1 MNADSIIS
9 RANDISNGATT
20 ISSVLRSLNSIVS
33 RSMSSSE
40 IRERYTNGF
49 YNTSS
54 SIYTPKVYSKMF
66 DEPTYLTFRIEF
78 DFRPDKEENIT
89 SVKYSRSSDLVASV
103 YPENITVSL
112 FNNLENNKTIYNSNN
127 QKKDY
132 SYNKTVVNE
141 GFNKMPEPLLSYDKD
156 KNNEY
161 YSTAN
166 YLNDNLGEYYR
177 SKLLKDF
184 INGLKDIQDNYPYYF
199 TSIEGLNTLTK
210 VTPEQGIRIN
220 SENSTI
226 TIKCL
231 EGLDLKI
238 TSLMQMYRKI
248 AWDDVYQRWILPDM
262 MRYFGINIY
271 VSEIRLFHSYA
282 IPNKIRPGVY
292 DFDTNFMNS
301 STLTDAKPSLLSKAG
316 NLLNSAI
323 ATSVRLVGNN
333 NNVVNGIS
341 AADSII
347 DAIISVNSAVKSNAY
362 KLCDNAINDFMPTI
376 KYECHMC
383 EFDISDSNEHISSL
397 SSAKSGIASPE
408 PTIKIKIGNV
418 TEKMVFPLQSGSLN
432 INSYKGTYQYNDY
445 VNAISDDDL
454 QNEATWR
461 RPHDAQ
467 ETGSYDISQ
476 IATKSKNQAITNK
489 RNRINSKYGELV
501 TNEDY
506 IQMQIPANS
515 AMQSLIQGSL
525 NYAFDKTDLSNLST
539 ATTKSDDKNIPV
551 NVYTNSKN
559 SISNKSNRKY
569 NPLANLNNNIQKYAL
584 NMYDDTLIA
593 KFPQNVTNKN
603 ILTASVALSNVIK
616 NIYDGQTI
624 NSAGFDASTK
634 ANVSENVFIKVLDK
648 LSNSTATDPDSTA
661 VKVLAKMILS
671 EYNTSNPTSKNASKN
686 KISELN

>member
-78 DFRPDKEENIT
+78 DFRPDKEEN
-89 SVKYSRSSDLVASV
+89 V
-103 YPENITVSL
+103 
-112 FNNLENNKTIYNSNN
+112 
-127 QKKDY
+127 
-132 SYNKTVVNE
+132 KTVDPNTYGINN
-141 GFNKMPEPLLSYDKD
+141 GFNKMPEPLLSYDSNN
-156 KNNEY
+156 KNNNY

-199 TSIEGLNTLTK
+199 KSIEGLNALTK

-333 NNVVNGIS
+333 NNIVNGIS

-397 SSAKSGIASPE
+397 SSAKSEIASPE

-432 INSYKGTYQYNDY
+432 LSGYVNGSTTYEYDSSI
-445 VNAISDDDL
+445 NAISDDDL

-461 RPHDAQ
+461 RPHNAQ

-476 IATKSKNQAITNK
+476 IATKAKNQAITSK

-551 NVYTNSKN
+551 NVYS
-559 SISNKSNRKY
+559 
-569 NPLANLNNNIQKYAL
+569 

-593 KFPQNVTNKN
+593 KFPQNFTNKN

>member
-1 MNADSIIS
+1 MNADSIIN

-78 DFRPDKEENIT
+78 DFRPDKEEN
-89 SVKYSRSSDLVASV
+89 V
-103 YPENITVSL
+103 
-112 FNNLENNKTIYNSNN
+112 
-127 QKKDY
+127 
-132 SYNKTVVNE
+132 KTVGSNTYGINN
-141 GFNKMPEPLLSYDKD
+141 GFNKMPEPLLSYDSNN
-156 KNNEY
+156 KNNNY

-199 TSIEGLNTLTK
+199 KSIEGLNTLTK

-397 SSAKSGIASPE
+397 SSAKSEIASPE

-432 INSYKGTYQYNDY
+432 LSGYVNGSTTYEYDSS

-461 RPHDAQ
+461 RPQ
-467 ETGSYDISQ
+467 NTTTKEYDIDQ
-476 IATKSKNQAITNK
+476 ITDKAIKHAITNK

-525 NYAFDKTDLSNLST
+525 NYAFDKTDLSSLST

-551 NVYTNSKN
+551 NVYS
-559 SISNKSNRKY
+559 
-569 NPLANLNNNIQKYAL
+569 

-593 KFPQNVTNKN
+593 KFPQNFTNKN
-603 ILTASVALSNVIK
+603 ILIASVALSNVIK

-661 VKVLAKMILS
+661 VRVLAKMILS

>member
-78 DFRPDKEENIT
+78 DFRPDKEEN
-89 SVKYSRSSDLVASV
+89 V
-103 YPENITVSL
+103 
-112 FNNLENNKTIYNSNN
+112 
-127 QKKDY
+127 
-132 SYNKTVVNE
+132 KTVDPNTYGINN
-141 GFNKMPEPLLSYDKD
+141 GFNKMPEPLLSYDSNN
-156 KNNEY
+156 KNNNY

-199 TSIEGLNTLTK
+199 KSIEGLNALTK

-333 NNVVNGIS
+333 NNIVNGIS

-397 SSAKSGIASPE
+397 SSAKSEIASPE

-432 INSYKGTYQYNDY
+432 LSGYVNGSTTYEYDSSI
-445 VNAISDDDL
+445 NAISDDDL

-461 RPHDAQ
+461 RPHNAQ

-476 IATKSKNQAITNK
+476 IATKAKNQAITNK

-551 NVYTNSKN
+551 NVYS
-559 SISNKSNRKY
+559 
-569 NPLANLNNNIQKYAL
+569 

-593 KFPQNVTNKN
+593 KFPQNFTNKN
-603 ILTASVALSNVIK
+603 ILIASVALSDVIK
-616 NIYDGQTI
+616 NIYDGPTI
-624 NSAGFDASTK
+624 NSAGFDALTK

-648 LSNSTATDPDSTA
+648 ISNSTATDPDSTA

-671 EYNTSNPTSKNASKN
+671 ERNTSKPTSKNASKN
-686 KISELN
+686 KISKLN

>member
-78 DFRPDKEENIT
+78 DFRPDKEEN
-89 SVKYSRSSDLVASV
+89 V
-103 YPENITVSL
+103 
-112 FNNLENNKTIYNSNN
+112 
-127 QKKDY
+127 
-132 SYNKTVVNE
+132 KTVDPNTYGINN

-301 STLTDAKPSLLSKAG
+301 STLSDAKPSLLSKAG

-323 ATSVRLVGNN
+323 ATSVHLVGNN
-333 NNVVNGIS
+333 NNIVNGIS

-432 INSYKGTYQYNDY
+432 INSYTGTYQYNNY

-467 ETGSYDISQ
+467 EIGSYDISQ
-476 IATKSKNQAITNK
+476 IATKAKTQVITSK

-525 NYAFDKTDLSNLST
+525 NYAFDKTGLSNLST
-539 ATTKSDDKNIPV
+539 ATTKS
-551 NVYTNSKN
+551 
-559 SISNKSNRKY
+559 
-569 NPLANLNNNIQKYAL
+569 
-584 NMYDDTLIA
+584 DDTLIA

-648 LSNSTATDPDSTA
+648 ISNSTATDPDSTA

-671 EYNTSNPTSKNASKN
+671 ERNTSKPTSKNASKN

>member
-9 RANDISNGATT
+9 RSSDISNGATT

-89 SVKYSRSSDLVASV
+89 SVKYRRSSDLVASV
-103 YPENITVSL
+103 YPENITATL
-112 FNNLENNKTIYNSNN
+112 FNNLGNNKTIYNSNN
-127 QKKDY
+127 QKKVDTY
-132 SYNKTVVNE
+132 SKTVVNE
-141 GFNKMPEPLLSYDKD
+141 GFNKMPEPLLSYNKN
-156 KNNEY
+156 NNEY

-199 TSIEGLNTLTK
+199 TSIEGLNALTK

-301 STLTDAKPSLLSKAG
+301 STLSDAKPSLLSKAG

-333 NNVVNGIS
+333 NNAVNGIS

-347 DAIISVNSAVKSNAY
+347 DAIVSVNSAVKSNAY

-397 SSAKSGIASPE
+397 SSAKSGISSPE

-432 INSYKGTYQYNDY
+432 INSYTGTYQYNDH

-467 ETGSYDISQ
+467 EIGSYDISQ
-476 IATKSKNQAITNK
+476 IATKAKNQAITNK
-489 RNRINSKYGELV
+489 HNRINSKYGELV
-501 TNEDY
+501 TNEDC

-551 NVYTNSKN
+551 NVYTNNKN
-559 SISNKSNRKY
+559 SISNKSNRRS
-569 NPLANLNNNIQKYAL
+569 NALDNLNDNIQKYAS

-616 NIYDGQTI
+616 NIYDGHTI

>member
-78 DFRPDKEENIT
+78 DFRPDKEEN
-89 SVKYSRSSDLVASV
+89 V
-103 YPENITVSL
+103 
-112 FNNLENNKTIYNSNN
+112 
-127 QKKDY
+127 
-132 SYNKTVVNE
+132 KTVDPNTYGINN

-301 STLTDAKPSLLSKAG
+301 STLSDAKPSLLSKAG

-333 NNVVNGIS
+333 NNIVNGIS

-432 INSYKGTYQYNDY
+432 INSYTGTYQYNNY

-467 ETGSYDISQ
+467 EIGSYDISQ
-476 IATKSKNQAITNK
+476 IATKAKTQVITSK

-525 NYAFDKTDLSNLST
+525 NYAFDKTGLSNLST
-539 ATTKSDDKNIPV
+539 ATTKS
-551 NVYTNSKN
+551 
-559 SISNKSNRKY
+559 
-569 NPLANLNNNIQKYAL
+569 
-584 NMYDDTLIA
+584 DDTLIA

-648 LSNSTATDPDSTA
+648 ISNSTATDPDSTA

-671 EYNTSNPTSKNASKN
+671 ERNTSKPTSKNASKN

>member
-1 MNADSIIS
+1 
-9 RANDISNGATT
+9 
-20 ISSVLRSLNSIVS
+20 
-33 RSMSSSE
+33 
-40 IRERYTNGF
+40 
-49 YNTSS
+49 
-54 SIYTPKVYSKMF
+54 
-66 DEPTYLTFRIEF
+66 
-78 DFRPDKEENIT
+78 
-89 SVKYSRSSDLVASV
+89 
-103 YPENITVSL
+103 
-112 FNNLENNKTIYNSNN
+112 
-127 QKKDY
+127 
-132 SYNKTVVNE
+132 
-141 GFNKMPEPLLSYDKD
+141 MPEPLLSYDSNN
-156 KNNEY
+156 KNNNY

-199 TSIEGLNTLTK
+199 KSIEGLNALTK

-301 STLTDAKPSLLSKAG
+301 STLSDAKPSLLSKAG

-397 SSAKSGIASPE
+397 SSAKSEIASPE

-432 INSYKGTYQYNDY
+432 LSGYVNGSTTYEYDSS

-461 RPHDAQ
+461 RPHNAQ

-476 IATKSKNQAITNK
+476 IATKAKNQAITNK

-551 NVYTNSKN
+551 NVYS
-559 SISNKSNRKY
+559 
-569 NPLANLNNNIQKYAL
+569 

-593 KFPQNVTNKN
+593 KFPQNFTNKN
-603 ILTASVALSNVIK
+603 ILIASVALSDVIK
-616 NIYDGQTI
+616 NIYDGPTI

-661 VKVLAKMILS
+661 VRVLAKMILS

>member
-78 DFRPDKEENIT
+78 DFRPDKEEN
-89 SVKYSRSSDLVASV
+89 V
-103 YPENITVSL
+103 
-112 FNNLENNKTIYNSNN
+112 
-127 QKKDY
+127 
-132 SYNKTVVNE
+132 KTVGPNTYGINN
-141 GFNKMPEPLLSYDKD
+141 GFNKMPEPLLSYDSNN
-156 KNNEY
+156 KNNNY

-199 TSIEGLNTLTK
+199 TSIEGLNALTK

-397 SSAKSGIASPE
+397 SSAKSEIASPE

-432 INSYKGTYQYNDY
+432 LSGYANGSTTYEYDSS

-461 RPHDAQ
+461 RPQ
-467 ETGSYDISQ
+467 NTTTKKYDIDQ
-476 IATKSKNQAITNK
+476 ITDKAIKHAITNK
-489 RNRINSKYGELV
+489 RNRINSKYGELM

-551 NVYTNSKN
+551 NVYS
-559 SISNKSNRKY
+559 
-569 NPLANLNNNIQKYAL
+569 

-593 KFPQNVTNKN
+593 KFPQNFTNKN
-603 ILTASVALSNVIK
+603 ILIASVALSNVIK

-661 VKVLAKMILS
+661 VRVLAKMILS
-671 EYNTSNPTSKNASKN
+671 EHNTSKPTSKNASKN

>member
-78 DFRPDKEENIT
+78 DFRPDKEEN
-89 SVKYSRSSDLVASV
+89 V
-103 YPENITVSL
+103 
-112 FNNLENNKTIYNSNN
+112 
-127 QKKDY
+127 
-132 SYNKTVVNE
+132 KTVDPKTYGINN
-141 GFNKMPEPLLSYDKD
+141 GFNKMPEPLLSYDSNN
-156 KNNEY
+156 KNNNY

-199 TSIEGLNTLTK
+199 TSIEGLNALTK

-432 INSYKGTYQYNDY
+432 LSGYVNGSTIYEYDSS

-461 RPHDAQ
+461 RPQ
-467 ETGSYDISQ
+467 NTTTKKYDIDQ
-476 IATKSKNQAITNK
+476 ITDKVIKHAITNK
-489 RNRINSKYGELV
+489 RNRINSKYGELM

-559 SISNKSNRKY
+559 LISNKSNRKY

>member
-33 RSMSSSE
+33 RNMSSSE

-89 SVKYSRSSDLVASV
+89 SVKYRRSSDLVASA
-103 YPENITVSL
+103 YPENITVKFL
-112 FNNLENNKTIYNSNN
+112 GNNKTIYNSNN
-127 QKKDY
+127 EKKDDLY
-132 SYNKTVVNE
+132 SKTVVNE

-161 YSTAN
+161 YSTVN

-199 TSIEGLNTLTK
+199 TSIEGLNALTK

-432 INSYKGTYQYNDY
+432 LSGYVNGSTTYEYDSS

-461 RPHDAQ
+461 RPHDA
-467 ETGSYDISQ
+467 EEIGSYDISQ
-476 IATKSKNQAITNK
+476 IATKAKNQAITNK

-501 TNEDY
+501 TNEDC

-551 NVYTNSKN
+551 NVYS
-559 SISNKSNRKY
+559 
-569 NPLANLNNNIQKYAL
+569 

-593 KFPQNVTNKN
+593 KFPQNFTNKN
-603 ILTASVALSNVIK
+603 ILIASVALSNVIK

>member
-54 SIYTPKVYSKMF
+54 SIYTPKMYSKMF

-78 DFRPDKEENIT
+78 DFRPDKEEN
-89 SVKYSRSSDLVASV
+89 V
-103 YPENITVSL
+103 
-112 FNNLENNKTIYNSNN
+112 
-127 QKKDY
+127 
-132 SYNKTVVNE
+132 KTVDHNTYGINN

-156 KNNEY
+156 NEY

-177 SKLLKDF
+177 SELLKDF

-199 TSIEGLNTLTK
+199 TSIEGLNALTK

-238 TSLMQMYRKI
+238 TSLMQIYRKI

-418 TEKMVFPLQSGSLN
+418 TEKMVFPLQSGRLN
-432 INSYKGTYQYNDY
+432 LSGYVNGSTTYEYSSS

-461 RPHDAQ
+461 RPQ
-467 ETGSYDISQ
+467 NTTTKEYDIDQ
-476 IATKSKNQAITNK
+476 ITDKAIKHAITSK
-489 RNRINSKYGELV
+489 RNRINSKYGEL
-501 TNEDY
+501 TTDEDY

-559 SISNKSNRKY
+559 LISNKSNRKY

-661 VKVLAKMILS
+661 VRVLAKMILS
-671 EYNTSNPTSKNASKN
+671 EYNTSKPTSKNASKN

>member
-78 DFRPDKEENIT
+78 DFRPDKEEN
-89 SVKYSRSSDLVASV
+89 V
-103 YPENITVSL
+103 
-112 FNNLENNKTIYNSNN
+112 
-127 QKKDY
+127 
-132 SYNKTVVNE
+132 KTVDPNTYGINN
-141 GFNKMPEPLLSYDKD
+141 GFNKMPEPLLSYDSNN
-156 KNNEY
+156 KNNNY

-199 TSIEGLNTLTK
+199 KSIEGLNALTK

-333 NNVVNGIS
+333 NNIVNGIS

-397 SSAKSGIASPE
+397 SSAKSEIASPE

-432 INSYKGTYQYNDY
+432 LSGYVNGSTTYEYDSSI
-445 VNAISDDDL
+445 NAISDDDL

-461 RPHDAQ
+461 RPHNAQ

-476 IATKSKNQAITNK
+476 IATKAKNQAITSK

-551 NVYTNSKN
+551 NVYS
-559 SISNKSNRKY
+559 
-569 NPLANLNNNIQKYAL
+569 

-671 EYNTSNPTSKNASKN
+671 EYNTSKPTSKNASKN

>member
-78 DFRPDKEENIT
+78 DFRPYKEEN
-89 SVKYSRSSDLVASV
+89 V
-103 YPENITVSL
+103 
-112 FNNLENNKTIYNSNN
+112 
-127 QKKDY
+127 
-132 SYNKTVVNE
+132 KTVDPNTYGINN

-156 KNNEY
+156 NEY

-301 STLTDAKPSLLSKAG
+301 STLSDAKPSLLSKAG

-397 SSAKSGIASPE
+397 SSAKSEIASPE

-432 INSYKGTYQYNDY
+432 LSGYVNGSTTYEYDSS

-461 RPHDAQ
+461 RPQ
-467 ETGSYDISQ
+467 NTTTKKYDIDQ
-476 IATKSKNQAITNK
+476 ITDKVIKHAITNK

>member
-78 DFRPDKEENIT
+78 DFRPDKEEN
-89 SVKYSRSSDLVASV
+89 V
-103 YPENITVSL
+103 
-112 FNNLENNKTIYNSNN
+112 
-127 QKKDY
+127 
-132 SYNKTVVNE
+132 KTVDPNTYGINN

-301 STLTDAKPSLLSKAG
+301 STLSDAKPSLLSKAG

-333 NNVVNGIS
+333 NNIVNGIS

-432 INSYKGTYQYNDY
+432 INSYTGTYQYNNY

-467 ETGSYDISQ
+467 EIGSYDISQ
-476 IATKSKNQAITNK
+476 IATKAKTQVITSK

-525 NYAFDKTDLSNLST
+525 NYAFDKTGLSNLST
-539 ATTKSDDKNIPV
+539 ATTKS
-551 NVYTNSKN
+551 
-559 SISNKSNRKY
+559 
-569 NPLANLNNNIQKYAL
+569 
-584 NMYDDTLIA
+584 DDTLIA

-648 LSNSTATDPDSTA
+648 ISNSTATDPDSTA

-671 EYNTSNPTSKNASKN
+671 ERNTSKPTFKNASKN

>member
-78 DFRPDKEENIT
+78 DFRPDKEEN
-89 SVKYSRSSDLVASV
+89 V
-103 YPENITVSL
+103 
-112 FNNLENNKTIYNSNN
+112 
-127 QKKDY
+127 
-132 SYNKTVVNE
+132 KTVDPNTYGINN
-141 GFNKMPEPLLSYDKD
+141 GFNKMPETLLSYDKD

-301 STLTDAKPSLLSKAG
+301 STLSDAKPSLLSKAG

-323 ATSVRLVGNN
+323 ATSVHLVGNN
-333 NNVVNGIS
+333 NNIVNGIS

-432 INSYKGTYQYNDY
+432 INSYTGTYQYNNY

-467 ETGSYDISQ
+467 EIGSYDISQ
-476 IATKSKNQAITNK
+476 IATKAKTQVITSK

-525 NYAFDKTDLSNLST
+525 NYAFDKTGLSNLST
-539 ATTKSDDKNIPV
+539 ATTKS
-551 NVYTNSKN
+551 
-559 SISNKSNRKY
+559 
-569 NPLANLNNNIQKYAL
+569 
-584 NMYDDTLIA
+584 DDTLIA

-648 LSNSTATDPDSTA
+648 ISNSTATDPDSTA

-671 EYNTSNPTSKNASKN
+671 ERNTSKPTSKNASKN